1 MKVEDVMTRPARS
14 CAPTDSLHTAA
25 EIMWESDCGCVPVTD
40 RERRA
45 VGIITDRDICMAA
58 HLEGQ
63 PLRAQTVD
71 TVMSSAPQVC
81 HCEDSLQE
89 AAAIMR
95 ETKVRRLPVVDRD
108 GHLAGVVSIN
118 DLVLGGVRE
127 RKGGTGLAA
136 EEIVATLT
144 AICEHRPNRGSAE
157 PR

>member
-1 MKVEDVMTRPARS
+1 MTIKELMTAKPELGHAYESLEACAKKMWDADVGVLPIL
-14 CAPTDSLHTAA
+14 D
-25 EIMWESDCGCVPVTD
+25 EWD
-40 RERRA
+40 RLS
-45 VGIITDRDICMAA
+45 GIITDRDICMAA

-63 PLRAQTVD
+63 PLRARTVD
-71 TVMSSAPQVC
+71 MVMSSAPQVC

-127 RKGGTGLAA
+127 RTGGPGLAA